1 MPLSIDLSGKTALV
15 TGGSRG
21 IGSAIAVALARAGAD
36 VAVNYR
42 ANAAAA
48 RKTVRLCEEAG
59 ARAVALRADVSK
71 RDSVGRL
78 FHAAERALGPRLDVL
93 VNNAGI
99 WKARGAPIDKMTDE
113 DLEEH
118 LRTNLFGGFYV
129 VQEAVRRMV
138 RGGVIVHVT
147 STAGRRGEALHSHYA
162 ASKEGLHGLMKSLAV
177 ELGPR
182 GIRVVAVAPG
192 WVKTDMTASS
202 LKGDGEKRIAATIP
216 LRRVPEPEDIAGP
229 VVFLASDLARHVTGA
244 VLDVN
249 GGAVLVGG

>member
-1 MPLSIDLSGKTALV
+1 VTLAIDLSGKKALV

-21 IGSAIAVALARAGAD
+21 IGRAIAVALAKAGAD
-36 VAVNYR
+36 VAVNFR
-42 ANAAAA
+42 ANAAQA
-48 RKTVRLCEEAG
+48 RKTVRSCEAMG
-59 ARAVALRADVSK
+59 VRAVALRADVSK
-71 RDSVGRL
+71 PGTVRRMFEAFDRAFGR
-78 FHAAERALGPRLDVL
+78 RLDVL

-99 WKARGAPIDKMTDE
+99 WKARGAPIERMTDE
-113 DLEEH
+113 DLEDH

-129 VQEAVRRMV
+129 VREAVRRMR
-138 RGGVIVHVT
+138 RGSVIVHVT

-192 WVKTDMTASS
+192 WVQTDMTTSS
-202 LKGDGEKRIAATIP
+202 LRGGGEKRIAASIP
-216 LRRVPEPEDIAGP
+216 LRRIPEPEDIAGP
-229 VVFLASDLARHVTGA
+229 VAFLASDLARHVTGA

-249 GGAVLVGG
+249 GGAVLLGG